1 MSKIRE
7 ELILSALE
15 KERNYSL
22 EQDRINFSLLSM
34 IAAKTSLLP
43 SESVLNFLEG
53 LDKDRIANVFNKL
66 KASHATIDA
75 KRTVKTKTSNFD
87 FMFKAFG
94 ALKKL
99 FTKKAIEKAKQKS

>member
-1 MSKIRE
+1 M
-7 ELILSALE
+7 ILSALE

-22 EQDRINFSLLSM
+22 EQDRIIFSLLSM

-53 LDKDRIANVFNKL
+53 LDKDRIANVFNKI
-66 KASHATIDA
+66 KAAHSTINA
-75 KRTVKTKTSNFD
+75 KRTVKAKTSNFG

-99 FTKKAIEKAKQKS
+99 FEKKAIEKAKQKS